1 MSSILAT
8 QQIGMLTIERMA
20 LETELVKIEHE
31 LAVENNPRNRKT
43 KQKLTERLSAI
54 GRQMKQCVKQLEA
67 DGMARVQKAEEAAA
81 MAEAKTKLA
90 EKIADR
96 RPKVNGKTIGCRD
109 CTVEFLFGTNEQA
122 FYTEKGL
129 AEPTRCRD
137 CRAQKKASRPQPQT
151 LECYDCQVNF
161 EFSVASQR
169 FFEECGWE
177 APVRCTECRKTHKAH
192 MPLRINCDRCRKDFS
207 FSADA
212 QKDFKDKG
220 WEMPLRCRVC
230 RPLHKADYAAKMA
243 AEAEAAS
250 KAPTDAAEPSKAPT
264 DADDGAE

>member
-1 MSSILAT
+1 
-8 QQIGMLTIERMA
+8 
-20 LETELVKIEHE
+20 
-31 LAVENNPRNRKT
+31 
-43 KQKLTERLSAI
+43 
-54 GRQMKQCVKQLEA
+54 
-67 DGMARVQKAEEAAA
+67 
-81 MAEAKTKLA
+81 
-90 EKIADR
+90 
-96 RPKVNGKTIGCRD
+96 
-109 CTVEFLFGTNEQA
+109 
-122 FYTEKGL
+122 
-129 AEPTRCRD
+129 
-137 CRAQKKASRPQPQT
+137 
-151 LECYDCQVNF
+151 
-161 EFSVASQR
+161 
-169 FFEECGWE
+169 
-177 APVRCTECRKTHKAH
+177 